1 MEKILRVRKRMELRY
16 FAAIEKDNGELVD
29 YVHGYPLD
37 RENIAE
43 TADLSGIPEDQ
54 WDEFLGYAD

>member
-1 MEKILRVRKRMELRY
+1 MEKILRVRRWGELRY
-16 FAAIEKDNGELVD
+16 FVALEKENGELVD

-37 RENIAE
+37 RKDIAE
-43 TADLSGIPEDQ
+43 TADMTNVPEDQ